1 VALNLTRD
9 VQVGAEANCT
19 KSICCRDFDDS
30 PAVPTVPAGPNGNSH
45 CDSTITLADSML
57 EEVERLNPRF
67 SIFTGDG
74 EFFLVL
80 VGRYIEFIIWNLFRF
95 PVVEGATWIVDQA

>member
-1 VALNLTRD
+1 
-9 VQVGAEANCT
+9 
-19 KSICCRDFDDS
+19 
-30 PAVPTVPAGPNGNSH
+30 
-45 CDSTITLADSML
+45 ML
-57 EEVERLNPRF
+57 EEVDRLNPRF

-80 VGRYIEFIIWNLFRF
+80 VGRSIEFIIWNLFRF

>member
-1 VALNLTRD
+1 M
-9 VQVGAEANCT
+9 QVGAEANCT

-45 CDSTITLADSML
+45 CDSTITLADTLL
-57 EEVERLNPRF
+57 EEVDRLNPRF

-74 EFFLVL
+74 EPSLLYF
-80 VGRYIEFIIWNLFRF
+80 GGG
-95 PVVEGATWIVDQA
+95 VELNGF